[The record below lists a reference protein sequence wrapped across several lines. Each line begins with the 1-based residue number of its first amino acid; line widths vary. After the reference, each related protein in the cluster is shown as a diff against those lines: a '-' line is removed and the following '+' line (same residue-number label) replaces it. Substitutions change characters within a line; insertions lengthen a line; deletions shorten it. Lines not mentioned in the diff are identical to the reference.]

1 MVIFI
6 EKKCALYKGKYGIHK
21 FDNLPGWSNT
31 YNSIRISSGYSWI
44 FLRNMVSDPHTE
56 EAPIISKC
64 FTSPPHQNTPLPNYH
79 STSLLT
85 IQQYPFI
92 LLDWKG
98 WYRWPR
104 CKPSPFK
111 SVSNYLLGQHT
122 INITTKWNA
131 GWDICKKGVSF

>member
-1 MVIFI
+1 MAVI
-6 EKKCALYKGKYGIHK
+6 ADTNTDIHK

-64 FTSPPHQNTPLPNYH
+64 FTSPPSPKHPTTKLSFYFSPDNPAVPIYTPGL
-79 STSLLT
+79 
-85 IQQYPFI
+85 
-92 LLDWKG
+92 KG
-98 WYRWPR
+98 WHKWPR

-111 SVSNYLLGQHT
+111 SVYNYLLGQHT